1 MTADTAEEARLTPE
15 ATSSKK
21 TFCFERDD
29 STQTTQKTRLRRRL
43 PTKKRRRRRRRERQR
58 ERKKQRRRRRRR
70 RRRMPL
76 ANKEVVHLKHGW
88 EKIQVGTTRDD
99 DDDARFSFFSFS
111 FFRVLERATLRTHHH
126 HHHHHFLNRISK
138 SAASCSFRAQ
148 TDEMHSP
155 FSLSLSLSATTT
167 TNQTGIDKLKNLLDN
182 KNGANGEEP
191 QGFDATEFMGHYT

>member
-1 MTADTAEEARLTPE
+1 
-15 ATSSKK
+15 
-21 TFCFERDD
+21 
-29 STQTTQKTRLRRRL
+29 
-43 PTKKRRRRRRRERQR
+43 
-58 ERKKQRRRRRRR
+58 
-70 RRRMPL
+70 MPL

-99 DDDARFSFFSFS
+99 DDDDDDARFS

-126 HHHHHFLNRISK
+126 HHHFLNRISKK

-155 FSLSLSLSATTT
+155 FSLSLSATTTT
-167 TNQTGIDKLKNLLDN
+167 TNQTGIQKLKNLLDN